1 MLDSVNQG
9 IPDSVKW
16 RSDDRCGN
24 EFLALNGLPAQ
35 CDPQGGLPCC
45 SKFGY
50 CGNTLEHCNCPE
62 CFDYRK
68 GTPQARN

>member
-24 EFLALNGLPAQ
+24 EYLALNGLPAQ

-62 CFDYRK
+62 CLDYRK
-68 GTPQARN
+68 GK